1 MSRQRQ
7 QQQLQQQPSAH
18 GLGVVTESV
27 AFKLVCDMQHLRGK
41 VDLVCGL
48 GAALAQRWVEEV
60 VQHQHQSLETAAVQA
75 QQQHKCHQQHRRA
88 VESRLRSE
96 LEELVLELVDV
107 SVEVQKMKER
117 KEQVQRFFYLTER
130 RSSWCQVYDSDSEDE
145 DEDESVDNIEIE
157 MKMNVETSKR
167 STKKGEAKAMLK
179 MIDLDE
185 CDQVIDRL
193 TTLLL
198 GFLTAGEREEEERAL
213 RSKTAQQYPMSDVD
227 IARRLPRPA
236 NTTSIMRLPGDQ
248 HDDNLLR

>member
-1 MSRQRQ
+1 MSRLHQQRQ
-7 QQQLQQQPSAH
+7 HHQLGQHS
-18 GLGVVTESV
+18 GVGVVTESV

-60 VQHQHQSLETAAVQA
+60 VQHSSVHLLL
-75 QQQHKCHQQHRRA
+75 QQQQHRRADA

-107 SVEVQKMKER
+107 SVEIQKMKER
-117 KEQVQRFFYLTER
+117 KEQVLRFFYLTER
-130 RSSWCQVYDSDSEDE
+130 RSSWCQVYDGDDSDSEEE
-145 DEDESVDNIEIE
+145 DDESVDNNMK
-157 MKMNVETSKR
+157 MKMNVEAT
-167 STKKGEAKAMLK
+167 TTTTDTKGEAKAMLK

-198 GFLTAGEREEEERAL
+198 GYLTAGEREEEERAL
-213 RSKTAQQYPMSDVD
+213 RSRTLHSPFLSDVD
-227 IARRLPRPA
+227 IASRLPRA
-236 NTTSIMRLPGDQ
+236 ASTTSIMRLPNDQ
-248 HDDNLLR
+248 HDDSLLR

>member
-1 MSRQRQ
+1 MSRVHQRQ
-7 QQQLQQQPSAH
+7 HHHQHQHEQS
-18 GLGVVTESV
+18 GVGVVTESV

-60 VQHQHQSLETAAVQA
+60 VQHAHL
-75 QQQHKCHQQHRRA
+75 HLQHRADA

-107 SVEVQKMKER
+107 SVEIQKMKER
-117 KEQVQRFFYLTER
+117 KEQVLRFFYLTER
-130 RSSWCQVYDSDSEDE
+130 RSSWCQVYDGDSDSEE
-145 DEDESVDNIEIE
+145 ENESVDKNDNMK
-157 MKMNVETSKR
+157 MKMNVETK
-167 STKKGEAKAMLK
+167 STTNKGEAKAMLK

-198 GFLTAGEREEEERAL
+198 GYLTAGEREEEERAL
-213 RSKTAQQYPMSDVD
+213 RSRTLHSPFLSDVD
-227 IARRLPRPA
+227 ITSRLPRA
-236 NTTSIMRLPGDQ
+236 STTSIMRLPNDQ
-248 HDDNLLR
+248 HDDSLLR